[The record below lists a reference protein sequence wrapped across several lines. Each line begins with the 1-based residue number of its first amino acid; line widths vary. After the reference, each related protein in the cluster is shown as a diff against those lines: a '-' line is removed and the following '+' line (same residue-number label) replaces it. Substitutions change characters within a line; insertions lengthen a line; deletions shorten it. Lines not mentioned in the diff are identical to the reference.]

1 MQERLLCESFP
12 ESTSLRRRSAARSR
26 RLPQGSGYYVSQRAL
41 ASDTGLAGPEGDV
54 NITAKSNSTAH
65 LEILTGPKGDVNI
78 TGPQDDVNLT
88 VEILRPL
95 HLAQLYCGAAPKLN
109 PP

>member
-1 MQERLLCESFP
+1 M
-12 ESTSLRRRSAARSR
+12 
-26 RLPQGSGYYVSQRAL
+26 
-41 ASDTGLAGPEGDV
+41 